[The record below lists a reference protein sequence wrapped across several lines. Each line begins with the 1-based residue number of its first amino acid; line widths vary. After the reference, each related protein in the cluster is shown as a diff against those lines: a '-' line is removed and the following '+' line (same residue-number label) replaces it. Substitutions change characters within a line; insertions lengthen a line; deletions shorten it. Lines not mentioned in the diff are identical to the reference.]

1 MLSRLQKPKGIKLF
15 RLLNDDSNGVIT
27 EEDYE
32 DGALRLAELRNYQP
46 ESSEYQILNSKYI

>member
-1 MLSRLQKPKGIKLF
+1 MG
-15 RLLNDDSNGVIT
+15 LLVIT
-27 EEDYE
+27 QEDYE